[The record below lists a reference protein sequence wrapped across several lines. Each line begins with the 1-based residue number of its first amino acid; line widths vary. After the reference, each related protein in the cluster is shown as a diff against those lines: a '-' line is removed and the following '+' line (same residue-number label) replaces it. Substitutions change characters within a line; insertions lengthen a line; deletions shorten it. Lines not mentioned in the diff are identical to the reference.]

1 VVAAAALALVTAAAP
16 GPRRPSLVDVAREV
30 PDAVLD
36 LRYATSENV
45 LGRPLYPVA
54 RCLLRRPAAERL
66 IRAAARLRA
75 AGYRLRLYDCYR
87 PLSVQRA
94 LWAYYPRRGFVA
106 DPDRGGSNHNRGGAV
121 DVGLST
127 PEGGEVEMPTAFDA
141 FGPKAAASAVRG
153 ITAAARLHRDRLRRA
168 MEAEGFK
175 VNPREWWHFD
185 APDALAAPLLDL
197 PLDRLP

>member
-1 VVAAAALALVTAAAP
+1 VIAAVALALAAAAVPARAA
-16 GPRRPSLVDVAREV
+16 GLVDVARVV

-66 IRAAARLRA
+66 VRAAARLRA

-94 LWAYYPRRGFVA
+94 LWEYYPRRGFVA

-121 DVGLST
+121 DLGLAT

-141 FGPKAAASAVRG
+141 FGPKAAAWAAVG
-153 ITAAARLHRDRLRRA
+153 ITASARLHRDQLRRA

-185 APDALAAPLLDL
+185 APDALAAPLLDV